1 MPLHHHWV
9 EESGITG
16 RIIEFHAVGNYAMPD
31 AALLNNTMSAAI
43 AAAPE
48 TPLHLMFD
56 ATEQTRIGFSAT
68 DLFKGN
74 LVEFSKAPNMGV
86 MVAYGLTP
94 AVKQF
99 GEVIASVIRNVSKR
113 SVHVVRTREDALA
126 LIRKG

>member
-1 MPLHHHWV
+1 MPIHHHWV
-9 EESGITG
+9 EENDVTG
-16 RIIEFHAVGNYAMPD
+16 RIIEFHAVGNYAMPE
-31 AALLNNTMSAAI
+31 ATLLNNTLLEVI
-43 AAAPE
+43 VAAPE

-56 ATEQTRIGFSAT
+56 STQLTRIGFSAI

-86 MVAYGLTP
+86 MVAYGLSP
-94 AVKQF
+94 AVKHF

-113 SVHVVRTREDALA
+113 SIHIVSTREDALA